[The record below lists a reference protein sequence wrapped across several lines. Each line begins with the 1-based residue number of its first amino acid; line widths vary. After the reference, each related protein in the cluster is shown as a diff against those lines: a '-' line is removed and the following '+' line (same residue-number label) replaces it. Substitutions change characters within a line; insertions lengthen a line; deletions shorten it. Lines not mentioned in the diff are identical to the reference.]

1 MISPRFR
8 ILLAGPLALG
18 LALGACQLPGG
29 GEPPQ
34 IYTLSP
40 KSTFAADLPRV
51 EWQLIVEAP
60 ISAASLNTARIVVQR
75 SALQIDYFAR
85 SNWSDTA
92 PLLVQTL
99 LIESFENTGKI
110 VAVSREATNLRADYL
125 LKTEL
130 REFQAEFDGSGLPQ
144 VRVRINGKM
153 VRLPER
159 TIIAS
164 LTSERVIRAEKSDMA
179 SIVDAF
185 DEALGK
191 VLKEQVDWALRA
203 PGTTQRTA
211 RPGA

>member
-1 MISPRFR
+1 MISMRFR
-8 ILLAGPLALG
+8 IPIAGPLALG
-18 LALGACQLPGG
+18 LALAACQLPGT

-40 KSTFAADLPRV
+40 KSIFAADQPRV

-75 SALQIDYFAR
+75 SSLQIDYFAR

-130 REFQAEFDGSGLPQ
+130 REFQAEFDGSGPPQ

-164 LTSERVIRAEKSDMA
+164 QTSERVIRAERSDMA
-179 SIVDAF
+179 SIVEAF

-203 PGTTQRTA
+203 PGTTRRTN
-211 RPGA
+211 RPGT